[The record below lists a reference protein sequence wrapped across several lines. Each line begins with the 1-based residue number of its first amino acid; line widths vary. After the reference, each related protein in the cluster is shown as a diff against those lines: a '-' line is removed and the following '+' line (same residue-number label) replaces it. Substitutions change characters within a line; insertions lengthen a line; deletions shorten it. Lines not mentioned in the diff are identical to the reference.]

1 VRTVWVI
8 AVSYGVS
15 DKFADLHHHGPK
27 VVQPLS
33 GTRSLRGRA
42 QRRQYIP
49 KPDGRQGP
57 LGIAALEH
65 RIGDR
70 PMRSRFPA
78 RAWFISALLFL
89 IATVLMFSTIEGALR
104 LTDYEYL
111 THPSIQE
118 PPDYFRADSDLGI
131 DLAPHRPP
139 ATFVFRGPS
148 FETFTNSL
156 GCFDYERPI
165 EQDYI
170 LAVGDSSTWGYA
182 PLEEKWTTRLEELS
196 GRQIL
201 KCGVNGTGPK
211 YQQIKARKV
220 IDKVGWAP
228 DVIVVLYD
236 KWNDFNDDVVFPG
249 YTIYQGHRVEN
260 LESVDLRTGEIAR
273 LTSRELQER
282 YERFIAGERSLKR
295 FLIKNF
301 VTVAL
306 ARKALSELSRGR
318 TEKGPLLRSRYD
330 FPLWVDTTTYPWVE
344 QAFVDHLE
352 NLRTFRG
359 MAERYGAKFVLI
371 GYDIPHKGLHAR
383 LRDFLSTEMP
393 YFYDIGEEVE
403 RVAQGRRVHHRFDEH
418 HWNRLGNG
426 LAADAIHQHLKAAGV
441 L

>member
-1 VRTVWVI
+1 VFPTDSRIFTTM
-8 AVSYGVS
+8 G
-15 DKFADLHHHGPK
+15 L
-27 VVQPLS
+27 
-33 GTRSLRGRA
+33 RSSNHSLGRGRS
-42 QRRQYIP
+42 
-49 KPDGRQGP
+49 
-57 LGIAALEH
+57 AAAP
-65 RIGDR
+65 R
-70 PMRSRFPA
+70 
-78 RAWFISALLFL
+78 LLFL
-89 IATVLMFSTIEGALR
+89 IAIVLMFSTIEGALR

-118 PPDYFRADSDLGI
+118 PPDYFRADPDLGI

-228 DVIVVLYD
+228 DVIIVLYD
-236 KWNDFNDDVVFPG
+236 DWNDFNDDVVFPG
-249 YTIYQGHRVEN
+249 YTIYQAHRVEN
-260 LESVDLRTGEIAR
+260 WASVDLRTGEITR
-273 LTSRELQER
+273 STSRGLQER

-295 FLIKNF
+295 LLIENF

-306 ARKALSELSRGR
+306 VAGYALSEKSRAP
-318 TEKGPLLRSRYD
+318 KPLLRSRYD
-330 FPLWVDTTTYPWVE
+330 FSLWEVDTTTYPWVE

-371 GYDIPHKGLHAR
+371 GYDIPNKGLHTR
-383 LRDFLSTEMP
+383 LRDFLSTEMS

-403 RVAQGRRVHHRFDEH
+403 RAAQGRRVRHRFDS
-418 HWNRLGNG
+418 HWNRLGNS
-426 LAADAIHQHLKAAGV
+426 LAADVIHQHLKAAGV